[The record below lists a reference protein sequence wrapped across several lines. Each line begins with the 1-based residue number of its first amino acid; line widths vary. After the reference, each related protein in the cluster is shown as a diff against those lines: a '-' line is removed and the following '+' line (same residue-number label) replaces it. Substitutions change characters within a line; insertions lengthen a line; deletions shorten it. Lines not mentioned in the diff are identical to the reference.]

1 MPIQPLVAQ
10 RLYQQAADQIRELI
24 RAGEYASGDRLPPER
39 ELARRLGISRP
50 TVREAMIA
58 LEIAGVIAIRAGA
71 GIYVSSVPVRE
82 TQAQLPAPDAGPSP
96 FDLLDA
102 RRLLECELVERAA
115 RAATRSELAAIRET
129 IEEMERDM
137 ASGGDGRDADRR
149 FHARIAEAARNSV
162 LAGLVDGL
170 WEGMSTPLFHHLSD
184 HTGLPQNQQM
194 TVRDHRAIYD
204 CLRRRDAQGA
214 RAAMAAHLS
223 HVEAILAGA
232 DDLARSGG
240 KRRRARRSA
249 RPCEPKAKRSG
260 SSASS

>member
-24 RAGEYASGDRLPPER
+24 QRGEYAPGDRLPPER
-39 ELARRLGISRP
+39 ELAKRLGISRP
-50 TVREAMIA
+50 TVREAMIV

-71 GIYVSSVPVRE
+71 GIYVSSAPARE
-82 TQAQLPAPDAGPSP
+82 TPAQFPAADAGPSP

-115 RAATRSELAAIRET
+115 RVATRSELASIRET

-204 CLRRRDAQGA
+204 CLRRRDAQAA

-232 DDLARSGG
+232 DDLARSAS
-240 KRRRARRSA
+240 KRRRARRLA